1 MSLWSRISDALSEL
15 ASGES
20 LATVFER
27 LRTPPERRVAFAIAV
42 IALSAK
48 MAKADGLVTRDEVT
62 AFREVFH
69 IPKEDEKSAAR
80 VFNMA
85 REDVAG
91 FEEYA
96 TRIAAM
102 FRDDPAVL
110 SDLLEG
116 LFHIAAADGT
126 YHPKEEQFL
135 ERVATIFGISQRD
148 FTILRARHIPD
159 AIPDPYTVLGVD
171 PDQSLDEIKTE
182 WRRQIRAT
190 HPDQMMARGVPQ
202 EAIKLAERRLVAINQ
217 AWEDISTHRGA

>member
-1 MSLWSRISDALSEL
+1 MLMMPPSLLLLWLLLSVVFLIFPDMPTDVQRITFMFPTLPFDSS
-15 ASGES
+15 
-20 LATVFER
+20 
-27 LRTPPERRVAFAIAV
+27 
-42 IALSAK
+42 
-48 MAKADGLVTRDEVT
+48 
-62 AFREVFH
+62 EVFH